1 MTIPW
6 KLFHNRLVE
15 KLSYYGIRGKTKNWI
30 RAFLED
36 RKQTVVLDGER
47 SYEADVASG
56 IPQGSILRP
65 CLFLFYINDI
75 PEGLHSTVRLFADD
89 TIAYLAV
96 SSNADAESLQEDL
109 RRLEEWER
117 KWQME
122 FHHGKCQ
129 VLTVT
134 RKRKV
139 IKYDYVLHGQVLEH
153 VSAAKYL
160 GVTVSSDLRWNRHV
174 AAVTSKANSTLG
186 FLKRNLQVKSEDLR
200 PQHTRV
206 WFAL

>member
-1 MTIPW
+1 M
-6 KLFHNRLVE
+6 
-15 KLSYYGIRGKTKNWI
+15 
-30 RAFLED
+30 
-36 RKQTVVLDGER
+36 VLDGER

-186 FLKRNLQVKSEDLR
+186 FLKRNLQVKSEDLKTTAYKSLVR
-200 PQHTRV
+200 PLVEYAPSVWDPYTLGNTRQPEMV
-206 WFAL
+206 QRRAARYVTSRYHNTS